1 MKTYNEETL
10 KRYVRIYFLKTFKN
24 KSIQE
29 IRELMF
35 DEGITYTSLSVRSF
49 CSKVKNILC
58 NVEHPQHITT
68 TALLKGMIGSIDI
81 QIPEPTVEN
90 PQVKAQIGDQPPVV
104 ENKIENSIMDITNSM
119 QSFFD
124 MNKKMHDEKEKVRI
138 TIDKLIMSQYMKLSH
153 ILGDFYEL
161 IISLSKEELDS
172 AILIGDKKQKINNI
186 DKDLIDLKEKSK
198 QILEFKKELN
208 HTFPAPHYWYT
219 YASMLLDDFSY
230 KLCEL
235 SAAIDVFKNPYDT
248 DKKECFLG
256 RIKNPF
262 FNLKRMSEANF
273 RYS

>member
-1 MKTYNEETL
+1 MKTYSEETL
-10 KRYVRIYFLKTFKN
+10 KRYVRIYFLKNFKS

-35 DEGITYTSLSVRSF
+35 DEGITYSSLSVRSF
-49 CSKVKNILC
+49 CSKINSILC
-58 NVEHPQHITT
+58 NIEHPQHITT
-68 TALLKGMIGSIDI
+68 TTLLKGMTGSIDI
-81 QIPEPTVEN
+81 KIPNLEIGGIIVKKMPTVEN
-90 PQVKAQIGDQPPVV
+90 DLDK
-104 ENKIENSIMDITNSM
+104 SIMEINNSM
-119 QSFFD
+119 SSFFD

-161 IISLSKEELDS
+161 IISLSKEELDT

-208 HTFPAPHYWYT
+208 YTFPAPHYWYT

-230 KLCEL
+230 KLNEL

-262 FNLKRMSEANF
+262 FNLKRMPEANF